1 MPITFVGSPAPTLGV
16 EVELQLID
24 PESRDLVNRSE
35 DLLARCSAR
44 GLERVKAEITLSMV
58 EVDTEIS
65 RDVKECR
72 GYLEKRLRELQAV
85 SHEAGIRLASSGTHP
100 FQLWTNQSIFPSER
114 YRYLEEKYQWLARR
128 LSVFGLHVHV
138 GVESGEKAI
147 AIGNAAVRYL
157 PHLLALTA
165 SSPYWQGVDTG
176 MQSCR
181 MAVMQSFPI
190 SGLPYY
196 FPDWQEFE
204 KYCDTLLHSEAI
216 VSLKDLYWFI
226 RPSPDFGTLEF
237 RICDGIPTLSETIA
251 IAAMIQ
257 ALVVWIDEGFAKGSR
272 SKTISMRRY
281 WIAPENLWS
290 AARDGLDAQVIISE
304 DGKRRRL
311 ADDIL
316 NLLEQLTP
324 VAKKLNSLEELMLIK
339 TMIGR
344 GNSAQRQRAVYRENQ
359 DYAKVVDSVIEEFET
374 DRPGSLI

>member
-1 MPITFVGSPAPTLGV
+1 MGI

-24 PESRDLVNRSE
+24 PDTRDLVNRSE
-35 DLLARCSAR
+35 DLLARCKAL
-44 GLERVKAEITLSMV
+44 GLERVKAEITQAMV

-65 RDVKECR
+65 QDVKQCR
-72 GYLEKRLRELQAV
+72 NYLENRLRRLQAI

-100 FQLWTNQSIFPSER
+100 FQHWSTQSIFPAER

-147 AIGNAAVRYL
+147 AIANAAARYL

-204 KYCDTLLHSEAI
+204 KYCDTLLHAKAI
-216 VSLKDLYWFI
+216 ASLKDLYWFV
-226 RPSPDFGTLEF
+226 RPSPDYGTLEF
-237 RICDGIPTLSETIA
+237 RICDGIPTLSDTMA

-257 ALVVWIDEGFAKGSR
+257 ALVVWIDEGFATGSR
-272 SKTISMRRY
+272 AKTISMRRY
-281 WIAPENLWS
+281 WIVPENLWS
-290 AARDGLDAQVIISE
+290 AARDGVDAQIIISE

-311 ADDIL
+311 AEDIL
-316 NLLEQLTP
+316 NLLEHLAP
-324 VAKKLNSLEELMLIK
+324 VAKKLNGTEELMRIEE
-339 TMIGR
+339 MIGR
-344 GNSAQRQRAVYRENQ
+344 PNSAHRQRAVYRRKQNL
-359 DYAKVVDSVIEEFET
+359 AAVVDSVVEEFET
-374 DRPGSLI
+374 DLPSAVT